1 MYVIPNIPQWSEF
14 TPGKLHRTI
23 RNEKQCCRKKMLKL
37 KITSENNKIFG
48 RNKNIQY
55 LNI

>member
-23 RNEKQCCRKKMLKL
+23 RNQKTMLSKKMQKL
-37 KITSENNKIFG
+37 KITSENNKNFG
-48 RNKNIQY
+48 RN
-55 LNI
+55 